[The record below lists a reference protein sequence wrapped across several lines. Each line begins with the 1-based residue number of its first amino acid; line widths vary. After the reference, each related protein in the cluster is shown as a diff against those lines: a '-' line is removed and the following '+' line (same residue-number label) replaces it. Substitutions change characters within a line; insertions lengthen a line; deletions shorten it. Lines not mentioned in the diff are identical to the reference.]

1 MKNIFFRDGILIYYG
16 NPAGYLSEGK
26 VVLDSI
32 FDKEEI
38 IAFLSEKEKLA
49 VEIRSGVYDRLSEGG
64 GMEMTVEASKGRR
77 IRIYQLK
84 QDSPFM
90 MRFISLAERE
100 KRGFEKPQQ
109 KEYALVYEGE
119 VDTFSLEDVWEK
131 FGRRVPRDFEGHAL
145 SISDVVE
152 FSEEE
157 VGEMRSSEAY
167 TAQESAR
174 TGHTVLTTI
183 HSNSC
188 ESTYSRMRT
197 LCKRKYDMDDEVL
210 MDLVTEAF
218 PIVVFTKQLEN
229 KKRRL
234 MEIME
239 CEITP
244 DGKRH
249 FNSLFRYE
257 ITENRVEGDK
267 FIINGTHKKVCGI
280 SESLKKRFLENGMP
294 REVLNKITG
303 GGASVC

>member
-77 IRIYQLK
+77 IRIY
-84 QDSPFM
+84 
-90 MRFISLAERE
+90 
-100 KRGFEKPQQ
+100 PQQ

-157 VGEMRSSEAY
+157 V
-167 TAQESAR
+167 
-174 TGHTVLTTI
+174 
-183 HSNSC
+183 
-188 ESTYSRMRT
+188 SRYFYVEP
-197 LCKRKYDMDDEVL
+197 KGF
-210 MDLVTEAF
+210 A
-218 PIVVFTKQLEN
+218 
-229 KKRRL
+229 
-234 MEIME
+234 
-239 CEITP
+239 EITF
-244 DGKRH
+244 K
-249 FNSLFRYE
+249 
-257 ITENRVEGDK
+257 
-267 FIINGTHKKVCGI
+267 
-280 SESLKKRFLENGMP
+280 LE
-294 REVLNKITG
+294 
-303 GGASVC
+303 

>member
-119 VDTFSLEDVWEK
+119 K
-131 FGRRVPRDFEGHAL
+131 FGRRVQRDFEGHAL

-157 VGEMRSSEAY
+157 V
-167 TAQESAR
+167 
-174 TGHTVLTTI
+174 
-183 HSNSC
+183 
-188 ESTYSRMRT
+188 SRYFYVEP
-197 LCKRKYDMDDEVL
+197 KGF
-210 MDLVTEAF
+210 A
-218 PIVVFTKQLEN
+218 
-229 KKRRL
+229 
-234 MEIME
+234 
-239 CEITP
+239 EITF
-244 DGKRH
+244 K
-249 FNSLFRYE
+249 
-257 ITENRVEGDK
+257 
-267 FIINGTHKKVCGI
+267 
-280 SESLKKRFLENGMP
+280 LE
-294 REVLNKITG
+294 
-303 GGASVC
+303 

>member
-64 GMEMTVEASKGRR
+64 GRR

-157 VGEMRSSEAY
+157 V
-167 TAQESAR
+167 
-174 TGHTVLTTI
+174 
-183 HSNSC
+183 
-188 ESTYSRMRT
+188 SRYFYVEP
-197 LCKRKYDMDDEVL
+197 KGF
-210 MDLVTEAF
+210 A
-218 PIVVFTKQLEN
+218 
-229 KKRRL
+229 
-234 MEIME
+234 
-239 CEITP
+239 EITF
-244 DGKRH
+244 K
-249 FNSLFRYE
+249 
-257 ITENRVEGDK
+257 
-267 FIINGTHKKVCGI
+267 
-280 SESLKKRFLENGMP
+280 LE
-294 REVLNKITG
+294 
-303 GGASVC
+303 

>member
-109 KEYALVYEGE
+109 RSMRLFTRERWIPSVWKMSGRSLAEG
-119 VDTFSLEDVWEK
+119 
-131 FGRRVPRDFEGHAL
+131 
-145 SISDVVE
+145 
-152 FSEEE
+152 
-157 VGEMRSSEAY
+157 
-167 TAQESAR
+167 
-174 TGHTVLTTI
+174 
-183 HSNSC
+183 
-188 ESTYSRMRT
+188 
-197 LCKRKYDMDDEVL
+197 CKGILKDMHYPYP
-210 MDLVTEAF
+210 M
-218 PIVVFTKQLEN
+218 
-229 KKRRL
+229 
-234 MEIME
+234 
-239 CEITP
+239 
-244 DGKRH
+244 
-249 FNSLFRYE
+249 
-257 ITENRVEGDK
+257 
-267 FIINGTHKKVCGI
+267 
-280 SESLKKRFLENGMP
+280 
-294 REVLNKITG
+294 
-303 GGASVC
+303 